1 MLPITSDA
9 VRLFLHVLAATV
21 WVGGQLVLGG
31 LVPVVRR
38 AGGETVTA
46 VARRFQLLAW
56 PAWAV
61 LLLTGLWNIQAAHFS
76 DQSDAWK
83 ATVMAKIGAFFLA
96 GVATALHTAAGAGV
110 RKAASE
116 EEARRRRARAGAFAG
131 VALLASLAAL
141 FWGVQLTA

>member
-46 VARRFQLLAW
+46 VARRFQLPAW
-56 PAWAV
+56 PAWAG
-61 LLLTGLWNIQAAHFS
+61 LLLTGLWNIPAAHFF
-76 DQSDAWK
+76 DRSDAWE
-83 ATVMAKIGAFFLA
+83 ATGMAKIGAFFLG
-96 GVATALHTAAGAGV
+96 GVGTGLHTPARARG
-110 RKAASE
+110 RQAASRG
-116 EEARRRRARAGAFAG
+116 EAR
-131 VALLASLAAL
+131 
-141 FWGVQLTA
+141 